1 MEKEVKLCY
10 KNPIQHNNKGGIV
23 TQTQSSMAFEMPK
36 DRLNL
41 FQGHDVRGEEVV
53 KLLKYKKREVSQA
66 SGVGLNSIRYDAKMP
81 QELEERLIEWATTI
95 NLVADFFKDVDKTIL
110 WFYTPNPLL
119 GEQTPRDMI
128 RIGRSRKLIKFIRN
142 ALSENKPR

>member
-10 KNPIQHNNKGGIV
+10 KSPIQHNNKGGMV
-23 TQTQSSMAFEMPK
+23 TQTQSNMAFKMPK

-41 FQGHDVRGEEVV
+41 FQGHDVQGEEVV
-53 KLLKYKKREVSQA
+53 KLLRYKKREVSQA

-81 QELEERLIEWATTI
+81 QELEDRLIEWATTI

-128 RIGRSRKLIKFIRN
+128 RIGRSKKLIKFIRN
-142 ALSENKPR
+142 ALSENKSR

>member
-1 MEKEVKLCY
+1 MAR
-10 KNPIQHNNKGGIV
+10 
-23 TQTQSSMAFEMPK
+23 TQLNIAFKMPK
-36 DRLNL
+36 DRFNL
-41 FQGHDVRGEEVV
+41 FQGSNVRGEEVV

-66 SGVGLNSIRYDAKMP
+66 SGVGLNSIRYDVKMP

-95 NLVADFFKDVDKTIL
+95 NLVADFFKDADKTIL

-128 RIGRSRKLIKFIRN
+128 RIGRSKKLIKFIRN

>member
-1 MEKEVKLCY
+1 
-10 KNPIQHNNKGGIV
+10 
-23 TQTQSSMAFEMPK
+23 MPK

-41 FQGHDVRGEEVV
+41 FQGRDVRGEEVV
-53 KLLKYKKREVSQA
+53 RLLKYKKREVSQA

-81 QELEERLIEWATTI
+81 QELEDRLIEWATTI
-95 NLVADFFKDVDKTIL
+95 NLVAEFFKDGNKTML
-110 WFYTPNPLL
+110 WFRTPNPLL

-128 RIGRSRKLIKFIRN
+128 RIGRSKKLIKFIRN